1 MSPGVVGVGCEPN
14 HRHELRKGSE
24 FIGGTLDQP
33 MAVYVSHRI
42 LINTEVREPVAFP
55 KKLPNAP

>member
-1 MSPGVVGVGCEPN
+1 MSPGVGGVGCEPN
-14 HRHELRKGSE
+14 HRHEHEVSE

-42 LINTEVREPVAFP
+42 LINTEVKEPVVFP
-55 KKLPNAP
+55 RKLPNAP